1 MVRLHGYPPTYFPS
15 TNTWR
20 GGEVETRESAKLL
33 CTGSIPVHASNLFD
47 FGPLFRYRKN
57 VIQILNR
64 ALWVVFLVL
73 TPLTFIGVLS
83 QNSIPGD
90 FLYSIKRGYEGTA
103 LAFASLAPETKASYT
118 TSLAT
123 VRFTEAEKLLL
134 AKSDTQGLATLVEQV
149 QTAQDNV
156 AAVQNVEQK
165 EELEQ
170 KLIASIDTYQASL
183 LKVQQ
188 QIATNVAS
196 QPITQTT
203 SAQTQPTTSQTAQ
216 TTSPSSTQPTQTA
229 IPTPTTTQ
237 SSSQTTQLTQ
247 TPTPTTPQAE
257 EIITTTPIA
266 TQVPSTTPTTT
277 QIPPPAGTPTTTP
290 ESRAK
295 IDEEIEKTK
304 EKLDE
309 IRKKVK
315 SQRNQQVENSTS
327 DRDNGRGDS
336 ERRNDDDRK

>member
-1 MVRLHGYPPTYFPS
+1 M
-15 TNTWR
+15 
-20 GGEVETRESAKLL
+20 
-33 CTGSIPVHASNLFD
+33 
-47 FGPLFRYRKN
+47 
-57 VIQILNR
+57 IQILNR
-64 ALWVVFLVL
+64 ALWVLFLVL
-73 TPLTFIGVLS
+73 TPLTFVGILS

-149 QTAQDNV
+149 QKAQDNV
-156 AAVQNVEQK
+156 AAVQNSPQK

-170 KLIASIDTYQASL
+170 KLIASIDAYQANL

-188 QIATNVAS
+188 QIASNVVNQPVQTAPAQE
-196 QPITQTT
+196 QPITNQVI
-203 SAQTQPTTSQTAQ
+203 QTAQ
-216 TTSPSSTQPTQTA
+216 TTSPANIQPTQIA
-229 IPTPTTTQ
+229 ISAPIPTP
-237 SSSQTTQLTQ
+237 SSSETTAPTQ
-247 TPTPTTPQAE
+247 TPTPTTTQGEVPT
-257 EIITTTPIA
+257 TTTPTM
-266 TQVPSTTPTTT
+266 TQAPSTTPTTIQT
-277 QIPPPAGTPTTTP
+277 TPPAGTTTTTP
-290 ESRAK
+290 ETRKK

-304 EKLDE
+304 ERLDE

-327 DRDNGRGDS
+327 NRDNGRGDS
-336 ERRNDDDRK
+336 ERRNDDNRK

>member
-1 MVRLHGYPPTYFPS
+1 MVTHQHIFPS

-64 ALWVVFLVL
+64 VLWVVFLVL
-73 TPLTFIGVLS
+73 TPLTFIGILS

-90 FLYSIKRGYEGTA
+90 FLYSVKRGYEGTA
-103 LAFASLAPETKASYT
+103 LAFASLVPETKASYT

-134 AKSDTQGLATLVEQV
+134 TNSDTQGLATLVEQV

-156 AAVQNVEQK
+156 AAVQSSPQK

-188 QIATNVAS
+188 QIASNVSS
-196 QPITQTT
+196 QPGTQAAPTQTT
-203 SAQTQPTTSQTAQ
+203 QINTNQTIQTTTPTNTQQAQTVLPT
-216 TTSPSSTQPTQTA
+216 STPA
-229 IPTPTTTQ
+229 Q

-247 TPTPTTPQAE
+247 TPTPTTIQE
-257 EIITTTPIA
+257 ETITTTPIIIE
-266 TQVPSTTPTTT
+266 TPPTTPTTT
-277 QIPPPAGTPTTTP
+277 QIAPPAGTPITTP

-304 EKLDE
+304 ERLDE

-315 SQRNQQVENSTS
+315 SQRDQNQEENSN
-327 DRDNGRGDS
+327 RNGENRNN
-336 ERRNDDDRK
+336 ERRNNEDRK

>member
-1 MVRLHGYPPTYFPS
+1 M
-15 TNTWR
+15 
-20 GGEVETRESAKLL
+20 
-33 CTGSIPVHASNLFD
+33 
-47 FGPLFRYRKN
+47 
-57 VIQILNR
+57 IQILNR
-64 ALWVVFLVL
+64 ALWILFLVL
-73 TPLTFIGVLS
+73 TPLTFIGILS

-156 AAVQNVEQK
+156 AAVQNSPQK

-170 KLIASIDTYQASL
+170 KLIASIDTYQANL

-188 QIATNVAS
+188 QIASNVVS
-196 QPITQTT
+196 QPI
-203 SAQTQPTTSQTAQ
+203 AQATPVTAQPTTNQAAQ
-216 TTSPSSTQPTQTA
+216 TTSPSNTQPTQTA
-229 IPTPTTTQ
+229 IPAPTTTQ
-237 SSSQTTQLTQ
+237 STFETTQPIQ
-247 TPTPTTPQAE
+247 TPTPTTIQTG
-257 EIITTTPIA
+257 EITPTTTPIA
-266 TQVPSTTPTTT
+266 TDAPSATPPPV
-277 QIPPPAGTPTTTP
+277 QITPPAGTITTTP
-290 ESRAK
+290 ESREK

-309 IRKKVK
+309 IRKKIRSPR
-315 SQRNQQVENSTS
+315 SQKEENSNS
-327 DRDNGRGDS
+327 DNENGNKNY
-336 ERRNDDDRK
+336 ERRNDADRK